1 MPVKIRL
8 ARHGKKN
15 KPFYFIVVAD
25 SRAPRDGRFIER
37 IGSYN
42 PNTNPAFIEL
52 DFDKALNWLQ
62 KGAQPTD
69 TCRTILSHQ
78 GVLMKKHLL
87 EGVKKNAFTFDEAEV
102 KFQTWLTEKQKAI
115 EAQKSKLS
123 KLHSEAEQTRL
134 EAEAKVREDRAEA
147 IAKKNAALA
156 AKDQAA
162 DEVEA
167 VTEETEAPAEESA
180 PVVSEET
187 AEVPEVEEPET
198 AEKTET
204 TEEPVAEE
212 PVMDEPKEEEPKI
225 EEPVAEEPRAEEA
238 EAEKPE
244 DTETAKE

>member
-52 DFDKALNWLQ
+52 EFDKALNWLQ

-69 TCRTILSHQ
+69 TCRTILSHE

-87 EGVKKNAFTFDEAEV
+87 DGVRKNAFTLEDAEV
-102 KFQTWLTEKQKAI
+102 KFQKWVEDKKKAI
-115 EAQKSKLS
+115 EAKREKLS
-123 KLHSEAEQTRL
+123 QKKSDEQQKLMAAES
-134 EAEAKVREDRAEA
+134 KVREERAEA
-147 IAKKNAALA
+147 IAKKNAKLA
-156 AKDQAA
+156 AKGEAA
-162 DEVEA
+162 EESEPVSEESA
-167 VTEETEAPAEESA
+167 VAEESA
-180 PVVSEET
+180 EVAET
-187 AEVPEVEEPET
+187 VEAAEEVETPAEIKEEEP
-198 AEKTET
+198 KV
-204 TEEPVAEE
+204 EEPVAEE
-212 PVMDEPKEEEPKI
+212 PKV
-225 EEPVAEEPRAEEA
+225 EEPVAEEPKAE

-244 DTETAKE
+244 EPEASKE

>member
-52 DFDKALNWLQ
+52 EFDKALNWLQ

-69 TCRTILSHQ
+69 TCRTILSHE

-87 EGVKKNAFTFDEAEV
+87 DGVRKNAFTLEEAEV
-102 KFQTWLTEKQKAI
+102 KFQKWVEDKKKAI
-115 EAQKSKLS
+115 EAKREKLS
-123 KLHSEAEQTRL
+123 QKKSDEQQKLLAAET
-134 EAEAKVREDRAEA
+134 KVREERAEA
-147 IAKKNAALA
+147 IAKKNAKLA
-156 AKDQAA
+156 AKGETAEDSEPVA
-162 DEVEA
+162 DETA
-167 VTEETEAPAEESA
+167 VAEESA
-180 PVVSEET
+180 EVLETAATEEVETPEET
-187 AEVPEVEEPET
+187 KEEEQ
-198 AEKTET
+198 KV
-204 TEEPVAEE
+204 EEPVAEE
-212 PVMDEPKEEEPKI
+212 PK
-225 EEPVAEEPRAEEA
+225 AEEA

-244 DTETAKE
+244 EPEASKE